1 MQRALRALYR
11 VNQTMKNIIGNGAS
25 YLKKIREHKLNVVD
39 AINRA
44 KESIGFKRVVKL
56 FGIHINTFKNWAVET
71 NFKCE
76 ASLINLCCNAYP
88 QQLGFNEVQKM
99 NRILDN
105 EKYFHW
111 PIISVAYFAMKK
123 SWLKAHPNTW
133 YKYARLLNINRKRYK
148 KVRKYIEG
156 IRALS
161 PNEKWH
167 ADITEFKTGDGKI
180 SYIYLVTDNF
190 SRYITSWRVSDKIS
204 GKLRLATFAETINV
218 CGVKS
223 KSSLKNFQKLHLL
236 NRRRRN
242 RK

>member
-88 QQLGFNEVQKM
+88 QQLGFNEVQK
-99 NRILDN
+99 N
-105 EKYFHW
+105 EQ
-111 PIISVAYFAMKK
+111 
-123 SWLKAHPNTW
+123 NT
-133 YKYARLLNINRKRYK
+133 R
-148 KVRKYIEG
+148 
-156 IRALS
+156 
-161 PNEKWH
+161 
-167 ADITEFKTGDGKI
+167 
-180 SYIYLVTDNF
+180 
-190 SRYITSWRVSDKIS
+190 
-204 GKLRLATFAETINV
+204 
-218 CGVKS
+218 
-223 KSSLKNFQKLHLL
+223 Q
-236 NRRRRN
+236 
-242 RK
+242 